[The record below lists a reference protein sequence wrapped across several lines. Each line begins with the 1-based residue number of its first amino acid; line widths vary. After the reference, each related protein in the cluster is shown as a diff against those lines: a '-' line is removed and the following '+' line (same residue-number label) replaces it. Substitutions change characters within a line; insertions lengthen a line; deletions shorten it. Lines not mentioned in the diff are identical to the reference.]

1 MILSDGYKRRDLPVV
16 IQYIYYTIIYMLY
29 THTCIDVCE
38 HECIYMYVYIYIT
51 VYIHI

>member
-1 MILSDGYKRRDLPVV
+1 MILSGGYKRRTYRSLYS
-16 IQYIYYTIIYMLY
+16 IYTIQLYMLY

-38 HECIYMYVYIYIT
+38 YECIYMYVYIYIT